1 MYGQSANSDK
11 ILFVKKSPDKII
23 IDGII
28 DSLWTKA
35 DSSSDFFQMEPFFN
49 QKPSVE
55 TTVKL
60 LSDDSYLYALFI
72 CYDDNPN
79 QILANQGMHDGFT
92 GDIVSIMIDTFGDKQ
107 SAYKFAVNASGV
119 KSDSRLLDDGRQRD
133 YTWDG
138 IWDAESRIY
147 HWGYVV
153 EIRIPFKSIKFT
165 KGLNQWG
172 LDFDRF
178 RSFNR
183 EDLFWCKYEQ
193 NEGQRISKFGK
204 IIFVDNFPSQT
215 GLNLEIYPV
224 GISKMFLQNDKYK
237 NELSAGLDIT
247 YNPSEQLTLL
257 FSAYPDFAQIEADPF
272 NFNISRYETYF
283 RERRPFFTQGNE
295 IFLPAGR
302 ERSSGFYNPLELFYS
317 RRVGRILPESKQVPI
332 IFGSKVFGKID
343 DYDYGAFISMTD
355 RSEFTIN
362 NELFEEPSAVFGAVR
377 LKRKILENSSIGVLF
392 VSKIT
397 NKGSNSVLDL
407 DGAFRESDW
416 QLAYQL
422 ALALKNSKTDYAFST
437 GFRKFSKSW
446 GTLFKLRGIGKNFD
460 VSEIGFVPWRGTFS
474 STLLTGP
481 LFIFD
486 SGSISNIFS
495 YAGTAVT
502 YEDEDLFYDKGFI
515 LGLNVDMRHG
525 WGFEVNLISGKSK
538 DNSVSYRSFNL
549 NISSWLNFS
558 QNWSANFWMSYSN
571 TYNFRRKF
579 IAPYSSAGTY
589 LSFRPIS
596 FLNAGSS
603 FEMFFEGN
611 PDNKI
616 EEITV
621 TVRPF
626 FSLTPVNHLNFRIY
640 VDNVYTHSSEKLER
654 LIIGFLFSWNFSA
667 KSWIYLAINEV
678 QDRFEEYDSSRRLIS
693 RNLRVVDRVGVLKI
707 NYLYYF

>member
-283 RERRPFFTQGNE
+283 RERRHFSLKETKYFYLLEEKEVQVFT
-295 IFLPAGR
+295 
-302 ERSSGFYNPLELFYS
+302 
-317 RRVGRILPESKQVPI
+317 
-332 IFGSKVFGKID
+332 
-343 DYDYGAFISMTD
+343 
-355 RSEFTIN
+355 
-362 NELFEEPSAVFGAVR
+362 
-377 LKRKILENSSIGVLF
+377 
-392 VSKIT
+392 
-397 NKGSNSVLDL
+397 
-407 DGAFRESDW
+407 
-416 QLAYQL
+416 
-422 ALALKNSKTDYAFST
+422 
-437 GFRKFSKSW
+437 
-446 GTLFKLRGIGKNFD
+446 
-460 VSEIGFVPWRGTFS
+460 
-474 STLLTGP
+474 TLLNYFTP
-481 LFIFD
+481 
-486 SGSISNIFS
+486 
-495 YAGTAVT
+495 
-502 YEDEDLFYDKGFI
+502 E
-515 LGLNVDMRHG
+515 GLVG
-525 WGFEVNLISGKSK
+525 YYLKVNK
-538 DNSVSYRSFNL
+538 
-549 NISSWLNFS
+549 
-558 QNWSANFWMSYSN
+558 
-571 TYNFRRKF
+571 
-579 IAPYSSAGTY
+579 Y
-589 LSFRPIS
+589 L
-596 FLNAGSS
+596 
-603 FEMFFEGN
+603 
-611 PDNKI
+611 
-616 EEITV
+616 
-621 TVRPF
+621 
-626 FSLTPVNHLNFRIY
+626 
-640 VDNVYTHSSEKLER
+640 
-654 LIIGFLFSWNFSA
+654 
-667 KSWIYLAINEV
+667 
-678 QDRFEEYDSSRRLIS
+678 
-693 RNLRVVDRVGVLKI
+693 
-707 NYLYYF
+707 